1 MRRES
6 IIKMDTFS
14 SENCTGDDHNVSS
27 LDENKADT
35 FKNDNDDDD
44 PSLDENEADTFK
56 NDSDDDDPS
65 LDENEIDTF
74 ENNHTYFFML
84 DDGTEGD
91 HKMGKKMGRYYLTD
105 KPRSIFVEEL
115 KTLTGCHSV
124 TIMIEGGLDS
134 LDVIARDLKEKRPV
148 VIIHGS
154 GRCATAIGNLLEIT
168 RDQTTIE
175 YTKIF
180 Q

>member
-1 MRRES
+1 MP
-6 IIKMDTFS
+6 S
-14 SENCTGDDHNVSS
+14 SVGCTGDNHDVS
-27 LDENKADT
+27 
-35 FKNDNDDDD
+35 
-44 PSLDENEADTFK
+44 PLDENEADTFE
-56 NDSDDDDPS
+56 NDSDGDDVSS
-65 LDENEIDTF
+65 LDENEDDTF
-74 ENNHTYFFML
+74 ENNNTYFLMH

-91 HKMGKKMGRYYLTD
+91 HKIGAKIHRYYLTD
-105 KPRSIFVEEL
+105 EPRSILVEKL
-115 KTLTGCHSV
+115 KKLTQCHTV
-124 TIMIEGGLDS
+124 TIMIEGGLSS

-168 RDQTTIE
+168 RDQITIE